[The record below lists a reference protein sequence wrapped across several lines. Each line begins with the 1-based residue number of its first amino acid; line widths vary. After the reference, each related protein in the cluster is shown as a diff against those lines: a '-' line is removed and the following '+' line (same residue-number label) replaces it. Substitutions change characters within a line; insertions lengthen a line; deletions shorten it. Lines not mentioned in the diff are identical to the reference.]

1 MQEYL
6 KRMYSERDDL
16 AGKIKRAKKAVVN
29 PPFGSDTEGIR
40 MLAEQIKPMESY
52 LYWLNERIEHEEKK

>member
-16 AGKIKRAKKAVVN
+16 AGKIKRAKKAVET
-29 PPFGSDTEGIR
+29 PPFGSDAEGIR
-40 MLAEQIKPMESY
+40 MLAEQIKPMENY

>member
-16 AGKIKRAKKAVVN
+16 AGKSKRAKKAVAN
-29 PPFGSDTEGIR
+29 PPFGSDAEGIR
-40 MLAEQIKPMESY
+40 MLAEQIKPMENY